1 MLNEIKMSAWAMYAS
16 MLHLLAIVGGIVL
29 WKFFTNPVELARMTL
44 KLAATPIWPW

>member
-29 WKFFTNPVELARMTL
+29 WKFFTNPVELARLVM
-44 KLAATPIWPW
+44 KLAVTPVWPW